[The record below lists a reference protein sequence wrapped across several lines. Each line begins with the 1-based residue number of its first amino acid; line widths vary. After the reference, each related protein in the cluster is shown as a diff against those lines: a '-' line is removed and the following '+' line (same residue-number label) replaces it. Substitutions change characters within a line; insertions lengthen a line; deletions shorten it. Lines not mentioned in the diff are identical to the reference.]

1 VAERSLATGTESFE
15 LELRVGPVEPAIL
28 DGLSRFGTNIVQPRP
43 NLIALRTDDAAV
55 PAIVAWLVQQG
66 VQIHAV
72 QPRRKSLEDVF
83 LDVMGEDERPG

>member
-1 VAERSLATGTESFE
+1 
-15 LELRVGPVEPAIL
+15 
-28 DGLSRFGTNIVQPRP
+28 
-43 NLIALRTDDAAV
+43 
-55 PAIVAWLVQQG
+55 